1 MKSTTAEIELP
12 ANIYRAGAGY
22 EGKVKVGTGASALR
36 ESQYWT
42 VRDDAA
48 MLRWVSEAR
57 ARLQKERAKDPTPT
71 AGTFAAGVQR
81 YLALANLTPA
91 TLKVRTSQLAYWC
104 AQPAALAAPVVT
116 PAQYQAAPDERR
128 GRTLGDVPLVR
139 VGKSV
144 SLPPAVLDR
153 IRKVLEGAFAP
164 TDRDADPTEY
174 GNTSN
179 HYRQAL
185 YQVFRILNRNDP
197 FAPRNPIA
205 LIETRARAGAKLS
218 GLDLRI
224 VREIL
229 GHVASR
235 FGHHDGLG
243 ERRLA
248 VLAWVN
254 ITPKQLAQLDPAKAF
269 HDDPDATRE
278 AIAAGAVTLTKP
290 PRHKGR
296 AKVVPPPETIPL
308 TPYGV
313 EALRAYAANPPERA
327 AFSVSSLNKQFK
339 RAAGQA
345 QASLAAAGVEV
356 DLSAATVYHLKHSLA
371 SAMMQATNG
380 LFDRR
385 GELVIAPAVVKA
397 NDHRSARTT
406 KIYTASAVAPILREA
421 NEAFTAWLDRRLA
434 EPLTPPPSLRIV
446 GRKAAK

>member
-1 MKSTTAEIELP
+1 V
-12 ANIYRAGAGY
+12 NIYRAGSGY
-22 EGKVKVGTGASALR
+22 EGKVKIGTGASALH
-36 ESQYWT
+36 ENKYWT

-48 MLRWVSEAR
+48 MVRWVNEAR
-57 ARLQKERAKDPTPT
+57 ARLQKERAKNPTPS
-71 AGTFAAGVQR
+71 AGTLAAGFQK
-81 YLALANLTPA
+81 YLELANLTPA

-104 AQPAALAAPVVT
+104 AQPAALGAPVVT
-116 PAQYQAAPDERR
+116 PEQYQAGRR
-128 GRTLGDVPLVR
+128 DPGRTLGDVALVR

-153 IRKVLEGAFAP
+153 IRKVLDVAFAP

-205 LIETRARAGAKLS
+205 LIETRARADAKPS
-218 GLDLRI
+218 GLDMRI

-229 GHVASR
+229 KHVPSR

-254 ITPKQLAQLDPAKAF
+254 ITPKQLSQLDPATAF
-269 HDDPDATRE
+269 RDVPDATRE
-278 AIAAGAVTLTKP
+278 ELAAGVVTLTKP

-296 AKVVPPPETIPL
+296 AKVIPAPETIPL

-313 EALRAYAANPPERA
+313 EALRAYAANPPELRK
-327 AFSVSSLNKQFK
+327 FSVSALNKQFK
-339 RAAGQA
+339 RAAAQA
-345 QASLAAAGVEV
+345 QAALAAAGVAV
-356 DLSAATVYHLKHSLA
+356 DLSSATVYHLKHSLA
-371 SAMMQATNG
+371 SAMTQATAG
-380 LFDRR
+380 LFDRQ
-385 GELVIAPAVVKA
+385 GQIVIAPAVVKA

-406 KIYTASAVAPILREA
+406 KIYTAAAVAPILREA

-434 EPLTPPPSLRIV
+434 EPLTPPAAPLKIV
-446 GRKAAK
+446 RRK